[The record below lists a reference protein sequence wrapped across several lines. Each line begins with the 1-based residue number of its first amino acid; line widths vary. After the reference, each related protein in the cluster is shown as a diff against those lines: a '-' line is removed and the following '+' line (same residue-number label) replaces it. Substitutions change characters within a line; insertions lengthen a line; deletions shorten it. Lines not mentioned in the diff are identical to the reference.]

1 MHGSLAA
8 QPLAIGSVQTFVDVW
23 GESEVTETAPRV
35 AVQMTLHLSFAEIM
49 GRLLFSPGALLMQED
64 LEDGNE
70 EKIVG
75 CLWFAMAQTN
85 LNDAEAYADMAMAV
99 YTGRRESNLRDFA
112 VRLGAAVTRIFGVT
126 VPQPPA
132 PTAAPVLSLVAPA
145 ARKAVA
151 A

>member
-1 MHGSLAA
+1 MHGSLNT

-35 AVQMTLHLSFAEIM
+35 AVQMTLHLSFAEIL

-85 LNDAEAYADMAMAV
+85 LNDAETYADMAMAV

-126 VPQPPA
+126 APQPP
-132 PTAAPVLSLVAPA
+132 APVLSLVAPA
-145 ARKAVA
+145 ASKAVA